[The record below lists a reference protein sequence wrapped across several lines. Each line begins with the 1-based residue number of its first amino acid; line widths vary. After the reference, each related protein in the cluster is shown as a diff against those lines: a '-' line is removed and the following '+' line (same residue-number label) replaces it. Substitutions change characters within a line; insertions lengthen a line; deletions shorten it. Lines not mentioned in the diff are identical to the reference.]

1 MANSTYPFEVEK
13 RLMFVTALINKLARI
28 GVLTDTL
35 VAAATS
41 FQDLLDDIA
50 TALKVS
56 GTSNFAYPEPTRILV
71 RYLLAELA
79 FMNSLGL
86 IDDTITAALLTVR
99 GTSAAT
105 DLRYLASAVI
115 TVTGFDATDEQY
127 IEAAFGQAS
136 YTANL
141 T

>member
-1 MANSTYPFEVEK
+1 MANSTIEYSAEK

-35 VAAATS
+35 VAASTS

-50 TALKVS
+50 TALVVS
-56 GTSNFAYPEPTRILV
+56 GTNNYLYPEPVRILV

-105 DLRYLASAVI
+105 DLRYLASSVI
-115 TVTGFDATDEQY
+115 TINGYSASDESY
-127 IEAAFGQAS
+127 IEAAFGQSS
-136 YTANL
+136 YTANM